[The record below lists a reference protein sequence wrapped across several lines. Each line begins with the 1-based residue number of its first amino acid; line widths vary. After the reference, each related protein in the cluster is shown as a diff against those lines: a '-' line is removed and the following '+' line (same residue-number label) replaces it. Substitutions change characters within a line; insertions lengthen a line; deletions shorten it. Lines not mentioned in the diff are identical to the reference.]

1 MKKCVFLQKNYLFIH
16 KLIIKLKYKTMYNS
30 KSLLRLLTVNL
41 FFFSAVLFSCNSS
54 TETETTDMDADTVLT
69 TQSSEDVNMQAST
82 KAEAILG
89 GTYTDTTLSG
99 NATFEEMD
107 GKVKMI
113 LNITAPAKANQSV
126 AVHIHEHG
134 ACGDM
139 GKEAHGH
146 WNPTNKQHGKW
157 GSDSFH
163 SGDIGNV
170 QLDNDGKGSLEMET
184 DLWSIGGDSTTNIL
198 DRAIIVHGGVDD
210 FKTQPT
216 GNAGNRIGCGV
227 INKL

>member
-1 MKKCVFLQKNYLFIH
+1 MNLLLFSGI
-16 KLIIKLKYKTMYNS
+16 L
-30 KSLLRLLTVNL
+30 V
-41 FFFSAVLFSCNSS
+41 SCNS
-54 TETETTDMDADTVLT
+54 TTDTTTKNQEADTLLT
-69 TQSSEDVNMQAST
+69 TQKSMDTSIQLAA
-82 KAEAILG
+82 KAEAILS
-89 GTYTDTTLSG
+89 GTYTDTTLMG
-99 NATFEEMD
+99 NATFEVTN
-107 GKVKMI
+107 GQVKMI
-113 LNITAPAKANQSV
+113 LNITAPSKANHSV

-157 GSDSFH
+157 GSESFH

-170 QLDNDGKGSLEMET
+170 QLDKDGKGHLEMET
-184 DLWSIGGDSTTNIL
+184 DLWTIGGDSTTNIL
-198 DRAIIVHGGVDD
+198 NRALIVHGGVDD
-210 FKTQPT
+210 YKTQPT

>member
-1 MKKCVFLQKNYLFIH
+1 
-16 KLIIKLKYKTMYNS
+16 MYNS
-30 KSLLRLLTVNL
+30 TSLVRLFTINL
-41 FFFSAVLFSCNSS
+41 LLFSAVLFSCNSS
-54 TETETTDMDADTVLT
+54 TETETTDSDADTIT
-69 TQSSEDVNMQAST
+69 STQNADNASV
-82 KAEAILG
+82 KAEAILS

-99 NATFEEMD
+99 SATFEEMD

-126 AVHIHEHG
+126 AVHIHETG

-157 GSDSFH
+157 GSDNFH

-170 QLDNDGKGSLEMET
+170 ELDGDGKGSMEMET

-210 FKTQPT
+210 YKTQPT

>member
-1 MKKCVFLQKNYLFIH
+1 MNKSTFLIRLF
-16 KLIIKLKYKTMYNS
+16 
-30 KSLLRLLTVNL
+30 TVNL
-41 FFFSAVLFSCNSS
+41 LLFSAVLFSCNSS
-54 TETETTDMDADTVLT
+54 TETETTDLDADTITT
-69 TQSSEDVNMQAST
+69 TQNTDNTSMQAT
-82 KAEAILG
+82 AKAEVILS

-99 NATFEEMD
+99 SATFEEMD

-113 LNITAPAKANQSV
+113 LNITSPGKANQSV
-126 AVHIHEHG
+126 AVHIHETG

-170 QLDNDGKGSLEMET
+170 DLDKDGKGTMEMET

-198 DRAIIVHGGVDD
+198 NRALIVHGGLDD
-210 FKTQPT
+210 YKTQPT
-216 GNAGNRIGCGV
+216 GDAGNRIGCGV

>member
-1 MKKCVFLQKNYLFIH
+1 
-16 KLIIKLKYKTMYNS
+16 MYNS
-30 KSLLRLLTVNL
+30 TSLLRLFTINL
-41 FFFSAVLFSCNSS
+41 LLFSAVLFSCNSS
-54 TETETTDMDADTVLT
+54 TETETAASDVDTMNT
-69 TQSSEDVNMQAST
+69 TQTTDNATIAASA
-82 KAEAILG
+82 KAEAILS

-99 NATFEEMD
+99 NATFEEMN

-113 LNITAPAKANQSV
+113 LNITAPGKANQSV

-146 WNPTNKQHGKW
+146 WNPTNKKHGKW
-157 GSDSFH
+157 GSDNFH

-170 QLDNDGKGSLEMET
+170 ELDKDGKGSLELET

-210 FKTQPT
+210 YKTQPT

>member
-1 MKKCVFLQKNYLFIH
+1 MFKSTPLLKLFTIN
-16 KLIIKLKYKTMYNS
+16 L
-30 KSLLRLLTVNL
+30 L
-41 FFFSAVLFSCNSS
+41 FFSSVLFSCNSN
-54 TETETTDMDADTVLT
+54 TETETTNSDVDTIKT
-69 TQSSEDVNMQAST
+69 TQPADNTMATASA
-82 KAEAILG
+82 KAEAILS

-139 GKEAHGH
+139 GNEAHGH

-157 GSDSFH
+157 GSDNFH

-184 DLWSIGGDSTTNIL
+184 DLWSIGGDSTKNIL

>member
-1 MKKCVFLQKNYLFIH
+1 MN
-16 KLIIKLKYKTMYNS
+16 KT
-30 KSLLRLLTVNL
+30 KSLLRLFSMNILL
-41 FFFSAVLFSCNSS
+41 FSAVLFSCNSS
-54 TETETTDMDADTVLT
+54 TETATNDTETDTLT
-69 TQSSEDVNMQAST
+69 NTQSTPEASMT
-82 KAEAILG
+82 ANLKAEAILS
-89 GTYTDTTLSG
+89 GTYADTTLSG
-99 NATFEEMD
+99 NATFEEMN
-107 GKVKMI
+107 GKVKMV
-113 LNITAPAKANQSV
+113 LNILVPAKANQSV

-157 GSDSFH
+157 GSESFH

-170 QLDNDGKGSLEMET
+170 ELDKDGKGHLEMET

-198 DRAIIVHGGVDD
+198 NRALIVHGGVDD
-210 FKTQPT
+210 YKTQPT